1 MQQRFRI
8 LSLMAVLVLI
18 FFVSGCLGPKKVANM
33 QEMKVSFSFDTQGCA
48 LNSPNP
54 EIRVANVPEGTAFF
68 QVSMVDF
75 DARSFNHGGGTVGN
89 DGDGVIKKGSLKSY
103 KGPCPPSGRHTYEF
117 TVRALNADKSLILGE
132 GKAQSSY

>member
-1 MQQRFRI
+1 MTVLALI
-8 LSLMAVLVLI
+8 VLVT
-18 FFVSGCLGPKKVANM
+18 GCLGPKRASNM
-33 QEMKVSFSFDTQGCA
+33 QEMKVSFSFDTKGCA

-54 EIRVANVPEGTAFF
+54 EIRVENVPEGTAFF
-68 QVSMVDF
+68 QVSMTDF

-89 DGDGVIKKGSLKSY
+89 DGDGVIKKGSLKNY
-103 KGPCPPSGRHTYEF
+103 KGPCPPSGSHTYEF